1 MPGSTFLPVAGPA
14 GTMISMV
21 IGLAVML
28 VIGYSVS
35 YLMMRSPRP
44 GGVYS
49 FTKEAFGRDHAFLC
63 SWFLCLSYLTIVFLN
78 GTALFLVIRTLM
90 GAAAHRGYSYTVAG
104 NTVYLNEVLLSVFA
118 LVCIGLL
125 FIVAKPV
132 LRRLATVLA
141 VILFLGS
148 LVISV
153 FCLPKAIS
161 QDILSSF
168 GYQSINRGFAIF
180 SLVILAPWA
189 FVGFEVVS
197 LDTVH
202 FKFPL
207 KKSRLVVFSS
217 IVIAALVYMS
227 MALTSI
233 SSVPDGYESWVA
245 YISDLDNLNGIPS
258 LPTFYAARTLM
269 GPLGVAVI
277 CITALAAIL
286 TGIIGAYRA
295 IVHVLAIMAEDK
307 ILSEKFTKT
316 TYSIF
321 FIMILAIL
329 ISLLGRNTLSW
340 FVDLTSFGAIV
351 AYGYTSAAAYKIA
364 RTEGNHKIMATGLF
378 GTLLSLVFGI
388 VQLVPNL
395 VALETMGSEAFL
407 LLSLWCLLG
416 FVFYWQTVRRST
428 LAEYSGMSTSGVVL
442 FSLLVYG
449 ALMWLGKL
457 LAGKSTLK
465 DVHASL
471 VVGGIVVMLIIF
483 VGLIV
488 MLYIQSII
496 RIMHEAA
503 EREKIRVV
511 EGSLA
516 KSQFLF
522 NMSHDIRTPMNAI
535 VGYTTLALQEPD
547 NMLRGYLNKI
557 EKSSQQLLTLINDI
571 LEMSRIENGK
581 FELEF
586 NPMDLCMVVEEAG
599 ELFAEQ
605 MKRKRIEF
613 SVHTSQIRN
622 RYVWCDKKNLSRVL
636 LNLISNA
643 CKFTPEGG
651 TVSASVYE
659 NGNGDSAY
667 SSYEIRVQD
676 SGIGMSK
683 EFVSKMFNAF
693 ERERTST
700 DSGMEGT
707 GLGLAITKSIV
718 DLMGGTIEVF
728 TSPGNGTEIIIHIK
742 FRLASEKDMKK
753 ETDLENASD
762 EVKVDFTGKHLL
774 LVEDNAVNLEIA
786 QMLLEQMGFSVET
799 ADNGKKA
806 VEMVAASTPGHYD
819 IILMDIQMPV
829 MDGYTATREIRALE
843 NRKLAGIPILAM
855 TANTFPEDVKAAK
868 AAGMQAHIAKPID
881 VGVLKKEL
889 ALVLKG

>member
-14 GTMISMV
+14 GTMLSMV

-90 GAAAHRGYSYTVAG
+90 GAATHRGYSYTVAG
-104 NTVYLNEVLLSVFA
+104 NSVYLNEVLLSIFA

-457 LAGKSTLK
+457 LAGKSTL
-465 DVHASL
+465 
-471 VVGGIVVMLIIF
+471 
-483 VGLIV
+483 
-488 MLYIQSII
+488 
-496 RIMHEAA
+496 
-503 EREKIRVV
+503 
-511 EGSLA
+511 
-516 KSQFLF
+516 
-522 NMSHDIRTPMNAI
+522 
-535 VGYTTLALQEPD
+535 
-547 NMLRGYLNKI
+547 
-557 EKSSQQLLTLINDI
+557 
-571 LEMSRIENGK
+571 
-581 FELEF
+581 
-586 NPMDLCMVVEEAG
+586 
-599 ELFAEQ
+599 
-605 MKRKRIEF
+605 
-613 SVHTSQIRN
+613 
-622 RYVWCDKKNLSRVL
+622 
-636 LNLISNA
+636 
-643 CKFTPEGG
+643 
-651 TVSASVYE
+651 
-659 NGNGDSAY
+659 
-667 SSYEIRVQD
+667 
-676 SGIGMSK
+676 
-683 EFVSKMFNAF
+683 
-693 ERERTST
+693 
-700 DSGMEGT
+700 
-707 GLGLAITKSIV
+707 
-718 DLMGGTIEVF
+718 
-728 TSPGNGTEIIIHIK
+728 
-742 FRLASEKDMKK
+742 
-753 ETDLENASD
+753 
-762 EVKVDFTGKHLL
+762 
-774 LVEDNAVNLEIA
+774 
-786 QMLLEQMGFSVET
+786 
-799 ADNGKKA
+799 
-806 VEMVAASTPGHYD
+806 
-819 IILMDIQMPV
+819 
-829 MDGYTATREIRALE
+829 
-843 NRKLAGIPILAM
+843 
-855 TANTFPEDVKAAK
+855 
-868 AAGMQAHIAKPID
+868 
-881 VGVLKKEL
+881 
-889 ALVLKG
+889 